1 MRLCLKKIFVRDILE
16 VFKEPEVFATL
27 CKVLIEHVK
36 QIKPPIEYV
45 VALDARG
52 FLLGPIIALQLG
64 VPFAAIRKKNKL
76 PGETISVAYEL
87 EYGKV

>member
-1 MRLCLKKIFVRDILE
+1 MEVLE
-16 VFKEPEVFATL
+16 KPKVFATL
-27 CKVLIEHVK
+27 CKVLVGHVK
-36 QIKPPIEYV
+36 QIKPSVDYV

-64 VPFAAIRKKNKL
+64 LPFAAIRKKNKL

-87 EYGKV
+87 EYGKVQN